1 MSHEPEVAAA
11 VYLAGALDVAERE
24 RFEEHLL
31 ACQECWGEVRTAHRG
46 RALAES
52 LREVAPQPLRE
63 RVRVAVAAASRSG
76 RRRRRRPL
84 VAVAVAVAVAATF
97 LAVLAG
103 SLLVRQDDAGQPAV
117 IAAAVASYRTGS
129 LDGSTASPAQPRVRQ
144 AGDLECRGARQGRL
158 AGRPVVAHDYR
169 DAAGRQVTLLLAD
182 RSFPE
187 AVGASHPPGAAIWV
201 AEVDGVAVLCADRPS
216 PSLLVG
222 RDRAEV
228 LLVASQLGLH

>member
-1 MSHEPEVAAA
+1 VSHEPEVAGA
-11 VYLAGALDVAERE
+11 VYLAGSLDAAERE

-31 ACQECWGEVRTAHRG
+31 ACEECWGEVWTAHRG

-63 RVRVAVAAASRSG
+63 RVRASVAAASRSG

-84 VAVAVAVAVAATF
+84 VAVAVAATVLAVVASVF
-97 LAVLAG
+97 LARQAG
-103 SLLVRQDDAGQPAV
+103 PGQPPV
-117 IAAAVASYRTGS
+117 IAAAVASYQSGQ
-129 LDGSTASPAQPRVRQ
+129 LDGSATTPAPPPVRQ
-144 AGDLECRGARQGRL
+144 AGDLVWRGARQGRL
-158 AGRPVVAHDYR
+158 AGLPVVAHDYR
-169 DAAGRQVTLLLAD
+169 DTAGRHLTLLLAD

-187 AVGASHPPGAAIWV
+187 AVGASHPQGTAIWV

-228 LLVASQLGLH
+228 LKAASQLGLR

>member
-11 VYLAGALDVAERE
+11 VYLAGILDAAARE

-31 ACQECWGEVRTAHRG
+31 ACEECWGEVRTAHRG
-46 RALAES
+46 RALGES

-63 RVRVAVAAASRSG
+63 RVRASVAAASRSD

-84 VAVAVAVAVAATF
+84 VAVAVVATV
-97 LAVLAG
+97 LAVVAGGVLA
-103 SLLVRQDDAGQPAV
+103 RQQGAGQPAV
-117 IAAAVASYRTGS
+117 IAAAVASYRTDH
-129 LDGSTASPAQPRVRQ
+129 LDGSAASPARPPVRR
-144 AGDLECRGARQGRL
+144 AGDLAWRGARQGRL
-158 AGRPVVAHDYR
+158 AGLPVVAHDYR
-169 DAAGRQVTLLLAD
+169 DAAGHQVTLLLAD

-187 AVGASHPPGAAIWV
+187 AVGAAHPPGAAIWV

-222 RDRAEV
+222 PGRAEV
-228 LLVASQLGLH
+228 LLAASRLGLH

>member
-31 ACQECWGEVRTAHRG
+31 ACQECWSDVRTAHRG

-63 RVRVAVAAASRSG
+63 RVRASVAAASRSE

-84 VAVAVAVAVAATF
+84 VAVALTV
-97 LAVLAG
+97 LAVVAGGLLA
-103 SLLVRQDDAGQPAV
+103 RQGDAGQPAV
-117 IAAAVASYRTGS
+117 IAAAVAGYRTGH
-129 LDGSTASPAQPRVRQ
+129 LDGSAASPAQPPVRQ
-144 AGDLECRGARQGRL
+144 TGDLVWRGARQGRL
-158 AGRPVVAHDYR
+158 AGLPVVAHEYR
-169 DAAGRQVTLLLAD
+169 DAAGRQVTLLRAD

-187 AVGASHPPGAAIWV
+187 AVGARHPPGTAIWM
-201 AEVDGVAVLCADRPS
+201 AEVEGVAVLCADRPS
-216 PSLLVG
+216 PSLLVAG
-222 RDRAEV
+222 DRAEV
-228 LLVASQLGLH
+228 LQAASRLGLH

>member
-1 MSHEPEVAAA
+1 VTHEPEVAAV
-11 VYLAGALDVAERE
+11 VYLAGTLDAAERE

-31 ACQECWGEVRTAHRG
+31 ACEACWGEVQTAHRG

-63 RVRVAVAAASRSG
+63 RVRASVAAASRSE

-84 VAVAVAVAVAATF
+84 VAVAA
-97 LAVLAG
+97 AVLAVVAG
-103 SLLVRQDDAGQPAV
+103 SILAGQRPAGQPAV
-117 IAAAVASYRTGS
+117 IAAAVASYRTGG
-129 LDGSTASPAQPRVRQ
+129 LDGSASSPARPLVRQ
-144 AGDLECRGARQGRL
+144 AGDLQWRGARQGRL
-158 AGRPVVAHDYR
+158 AGLPVVAHDYR
-169 DAAGRQVTLLLAD
+169 DAAGQHVTLLLAD

-187 AVGASHPPGAAIWV
+187 AVGANHPPGTAIWV
-201 AEVDGVAVLCADRPS
+201 AEVGGVAVLCADRPS

-228 LLVASQLGLH
+228 LGAASQLGLH